1 MELRFGIL
9 TYYVLLQTIHM
20 YIYYAQQVDPSS
32 DVGGLQ
38 FISFTRQKYNFELMK
53 TMESAVKNVFKWTEN
68 LIFSWYLLEQVSSNF
83 EINFLEKK
91 YKKVKNRNV
100 EILTRKGE
108 IKISIF
114 CVLIALFRVIVSGFA
129 FFDIMLSCQF
139 FYFMLFRPN

>member
-1 MELRFGIL
+1 
-9 TYYVLLQTIHM
+9 M

-38 FISFTRQKYNFELMK
+38 FISFTRQKYNFELLK
-53 TMESAVKNVFKWTEN
+53 TMENAVKNIFKWSEN

-91 YKKVKNRNV
+91 YKKAKNRNV
-100 EILTRKGE
+100 EIFTRKGE

-129 FFDIMLSCQF
+129 FSTLCFHVNFLTLCCFDQISMQYVNATSRYGHHRL
-139 FYFMLFRPN
+139 P

>member
-9 TYYVLLQTIHM
+9 TYYFLLQTIHM

-38 FISFTRQKYNFELMK
+38 FISFTRQKYNFELLK
-53 TMESAVKNVFKWTEN
+53 TMENAVKNIFKWSEN

-91 YKKVKNRNV
+91 YKKAKNLLKYSH
-100 EILTRKGE
+100 EKA
-108 IKISIF
+108 K
-114 CVLIALFRVIVSGFA
+114 
-129 FFDIMLSCQF
+129 
-139 FYFMLFRPN
+139 